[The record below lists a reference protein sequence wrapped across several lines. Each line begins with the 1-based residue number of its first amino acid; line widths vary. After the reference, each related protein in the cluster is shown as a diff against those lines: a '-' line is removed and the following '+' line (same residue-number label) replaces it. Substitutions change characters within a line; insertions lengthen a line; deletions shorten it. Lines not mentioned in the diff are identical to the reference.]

1 LDYSTGD
8 DSAKDNEGQPA
19 VIDSSTTPPEATA
32 LDETSSPGIL
42 SLEAAVEALLFVAD
56 SPVSVGRLAEALQV
70 TPGQVE
76 RALDDLEASYAER
89 GLRLQRAGSRV
100 QLITAPQVAPAIER
114 FLGLEVRTYLSR
126 AALETLAIVAY
137 RQPITRPEIETIRG
151 VGSDSV
157 LRTLLRY
164 GLVDEVGRAQ
174 TVGHPIL
181 YGTTFEFLQHFG
193 LRSLEEMPPLEEM
206 PSGGET
212 SDVDAQEA

>member
-1 LDYSTGD
+1 LDYSTSD
-8 DSAKDNEGQPA
+8 DSTKDNEDQSKA
-19 VIDSSTTPPEATA
+19 IDSGTA
-32 LDETSSPGIL
+32 QLDAPSSPGIL

-70 TPGQVE
+70 APGQVE
-76 RALDDLEASYAER
+76 HALDDLETIYVER

-114 FLGLEVRTYLSR
+114 FLGLEARAYLSR
-126 AALETLAIVAY
+126 AALETLAIIAY

-151 VGSDSV
+151 VSSDSV

-164 GLVDEVGRAQ
+164 GMIDEVGRAP

-193 LRSLEEMPPLEEM
+193 LRSLEEMPPLEEV
-206 PSGGET
+206 PAGQGT
-212 SDVDAQEA
+212 DDVEAQEA

>member
-1 LDYSTGD
+1 LDYNTSN
-8 DSAKDNEGQPA
+8 DSAKDDEERSN
-19 VIDSSTTPPEATA
+19 VMDSSVAHFDAAP
-32 LDETSSPGIL
+32 SPGIL

-56 SPVSVGRLAEALQV
+56 SPVSVGRLAEALLV

-76 RALDDLEASYAER
+76 RALDDLEATYSQR

-100 QLITAPQVAPAIER
+100 QLITVPQVAPAIER

-126 AALETLAIVAY
+126 AALETLAIIAY
-137 RQPITRPEIETIRG
+137 RQPITRPEIEIIRG

-157 LRTLLRY
+157 LRTLLRF
-164 GLVDEVGRAQ
+164 GLIDEVGRAP

-193 LRSLEEMPPLEEM
+193 LRGLEEMPPLEEA
-206 PSGGET
+206 SAADKT
-212 SDVDAQEA
+212 VDAQEA